1 MKNQTY
7 TIKPFSLEDYEFV
20 YNTKKT
26 VYKQYVE
33 SNWGEWNEDTQQKM
47 FAQFIDQFGNNIVI
61 ITINNNKIGFYHG
74 ENLDNNSYEIGNIC
88 IIPEYQ
94 GKGIGS
100 TILKDII
107 AKHRHQDIYLRYFK
121 QNPVERLYLRL
132 GFEIIEEQPYHFKM
146 KLKSKH
152 QCN

>member
-47 FAQFIDQFGNNIVI
+47 FAQFIDEFGNNIVI
-61 ITINNNKIGFYHG
+61 ITINNKKIGFYHG
-74 ENLDNNSYEIGNIC
+74 ENIDNNSYEIGNIC

-146 KLKSKH
+146 KLKS
-152 QCN
+152 NI

>member
-1 MKNQTY
+1 MEKIKY
-7 TIKPFSLEDYEFV
+7 TINPFSLEDYEFV

-47 FAQFIDQFGNNIVI
+47 FAQFIDEFGNNIVI
-61 ITINNNKIGFYHG
+61 ITINNKKIGFYHG
-74 ENLDNNSYEIGNIC
+74 ENIDNNSYEIGNIC

-146 KLKSKH
+146 KLKS
-152 QCN
+152 NI